1 MCPLAKYHR
10 NKKGFTERFEM
21 FINQKEFVNSYTELN
36 DPFIQKDEFEKQ
48 IQKKKDGDDE
58 ACDLDMDFVKCLEH
72 GLPPTG
78 GWGLG
83 IDRFVMLLTNSI
95 NIQEVLLFPV
105 MKPKEN

>member
-1 MCPLAKYHR
+1 
-10 NKKGFTERFEM
+10 M

-48 IQKKKDGDDE
+48 IQKKIEGDDE
-58 ACDLDMDFVKCLEH
+58 ACDLDQDFVKCLEH

-83 IDRFVMLLTNSI
+83 VDRFVMLLTNSI